1 MRILFKLL
9 GITIILG
16 TLAFGSAVYA
26 AVTPT
31 PQWVNFYSSNSTLDG
46 APLPIGAVVR
56 AYDSSGIQCGAFTV
70 NRVGY
75 YGFLACYFD
84 DPNTPADEGISPGE
98 SVHFTVDD
106 YPAGSAT
113 VPGGVNNGDRFR
125 VDLDASSKDT
135 STSIHSCVD
144 GYENDDTQATASTI
158 TDPEGHTFY
167 SRKRSWDQ
175 DWGKFTAK
183 VGYVYQIQV
192 RSPQPFA
199 ITHPVLRLYDAN
211 GQLLDENEMDKW
223 GRGAEIWWW
232 NGSGQETTVYVQTE
246 EKQGQF
252 GCRHYTLTVT
262 PWSPTA
268 FAEQFGQQ

>member
-1 MRILFKLL
+1 MRYICIFSLL
-9 GITIILG
+9 IVMYIQT
-16 TLAFGSAVYA
+16 SATVFA
-26 AVTPT
+26 IPINQST
-31 PQWVNFYSSNSTLDG
+31 PQWIFFYSLKLQIDG
-46 APLPIGAVVR
+46 ATAEGGTVIR
-56 AYDSSGIQCGAFTV
+56 AYISRTGQECGAQQVTTSGALPLLTCYMADPATNTTGVVGGDRISFTV
-70 NRVGY
+70 NGIQTAETYQLPPSIFNGQR
-75 YGFLACYFD
+75 FELRNLTTA
-84 DPNTPADEGISPGE
+84 NT
-98 SVHFTVDD
+98 T
-106 YPAGSAT
+106 T
-113 VPGGVNNGDRFR
+113 
-125 VDLDASSKDT
+125 SSK
-135 STSIHSCVD
+135 SCVD

-183 VGYVYQIQV
+183 AGYVYQIQA

-232 NGSGQETTVYVQTE
+232 NGSGQEATVYVQTE
-246 EKQGQF
+246 EKHGQF

-262 PWSPTA
+262 PWSPA
-268 FAEQFGQQ
+268 EFAEQFGQQ